1 MITIIDYGMGN
12 IHSVHKALESFGA
25 EVCVTNDPAAVERSE
40 KLILPGV
47 GAFGDTIDELD
58 RRGLSR
64 AIKKYI
70 NDKKIFLGICL
81 GLQLL
86 FESSEESPGKKGLS
100 VLRGTVR
107 RFKDS
112 RELKVPHMGWNQL
125 HASAARSASSLLRG
139 ISDDSNVYF
148 CHSYYVDPENTEV
161 IAGTTEYGIPFPS
174 VIWKENVFGVQFHPE
189 KSQKTGLAIIKNFV
203 EMH

>member
-25 EVCVTNDPAAVERSE
+25 SVQITNDPAVVEKSE

-64 AIKKYI
+64 AIKKCI
-70 NDKKIFLGICL
+70 DDRKIFLGICL

-86 FESSEESPGKKGLS
+86 FESSEESPGKNGLS
-100 VLRGTVR
+100 VLRGAVR

-125 HASAARSASSLLRG
+125 LPSISSGCPLLRG
-139 ISDDSNVYF
+139 ISGGSNVYF
-148 CHSYYVDPENTEV
+148 CHSYYVAPESEDV
-161 IAGTTEYGIPFPS
+161 IAGTTEYGFSFTS
-174 VIWKENVFGVQFHPE
+174 VIWKDNVYGVQFHPE
-189 KSQKTGLAIIKNFV
+189 KSQKTGLAIIRNFV